1 MLFDGKDW
9 WAEGRATNGKKA
21 KEDVQQGGV
30 VGLEG
35 ESWIAEKN
43 SGNLRVAVVLEEFFI
58 SVSQVLN
65 FHCHILTPFSFC
77 SASYAF
83 FLRTFEF
90 RR

>member
-1 MLFDGKDW
+1 MFDGKDW

-35 ESWIAEKN
+35 GSWVAEKN
-43 SGNLRVAVVLEEFFI
+43 GGNLRVAAVVLEAEFQFFPH
-58 SVSQVLN
+58 VKAL
-65 FHCHILTPFSFC
+65 LTHLPSFC
-77 SASYAF
+77 SY
-83 FLRTFEF
+83 LRLDNFEF